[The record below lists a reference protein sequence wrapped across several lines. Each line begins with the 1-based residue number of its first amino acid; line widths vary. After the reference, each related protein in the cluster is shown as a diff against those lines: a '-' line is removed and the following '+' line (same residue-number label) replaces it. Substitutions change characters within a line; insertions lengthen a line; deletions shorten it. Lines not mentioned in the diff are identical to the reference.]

1 VKEYEKLR
9 PISPSVTK
17 HAALIA
23 LARVEGK
30 STVNYLSADQ
40 QQKLQSYTKSILA
53 SNASIAFED
62 LFEMSVK

>member
-1 VKEYEKLR
+1 
-9 PISPSVTK
+9 
-17 HAALIA
+17 LIA